1 MGLKDSPAVV
11 AGVRPVV
18 SLGRSPLRLFLTRC
32 GLTLEARV
40 GTRSPTIL
48 STGQLFGGGRSL
60 RHTPSLGGGN

>member
-1 MGLKDSPAVV
+1 MAGL
-11 AGVRPVV
+11 
-18 SLGRSPLRLFLTRC
+18 LLTRC

-60 RHTPSLGGGN
+60 GHTSSLGGWEIKILKKVHLVA